1 MIPVYSHR
9 YLPAEPCEAGNP
21 VFSIYQ
27 TDIIHYGYDLADYF
41 AREFRVDAAVA
52 PERYIWTPPWAAA
65 EPRPIRFWDDVMNG
79 TWHDPATEP
88 SAPPVEMYTPQRI
101 AEFLLSNAVTM
112 EDYAEARREVEGL
125 GIDPDTVDHVRP

>member
-21 VFSIYQ
+21 VLSIYQ

-52 PERYIWTPPWAAA
+52 PERYIWTPPWAAT

-88 SAPPVEMYTPQRI
+88 SAPPVEMYAPQRI